1 MKGGENMAVASKALS
16 ASLRV
21 TNLQDETIQIFQ
33 RFRPDIILSQAEL
46 FLDAVGIIRGVPV
59 GNGFLTVVNELAE
72 A

>member
-1 MKGGENMAVASKALS
+1 MAVASKALS

>member
-1 MKGGENMAVASKALS
+1 MAVTSKTLG

-33 RFRPDIILSQAEL
+33 RIRPDIIMSQAEL
-46 FLDAVGIIRGVPV
+46 FLDAIGALRGVPV
-59 GNGFLTVVNELAE
+59 GNGYLTVTQELAE